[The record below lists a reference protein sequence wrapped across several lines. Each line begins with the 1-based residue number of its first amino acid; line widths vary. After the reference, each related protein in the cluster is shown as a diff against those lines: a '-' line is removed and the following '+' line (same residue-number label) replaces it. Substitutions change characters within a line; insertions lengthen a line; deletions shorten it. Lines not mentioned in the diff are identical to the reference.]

1 VCCSVADFCNEE
13 GIPIESRSE
22 LLVEKC
28 GRASGCDRLSRCH
41 VRNNEAMTGF
51 RGCCASIT
59 YMTEETLLTDEED
72 SCVQLVR
79 ISI

>member
-1 VCCSVADFCNEE
+1 
-13 GIPIESRSE
+13 
-22 LLVEKC
+22 
-28 GRASGCDRLSRCH
+28 
-41 VRNNEAMTGF
+41 MTGF